1 MSARAWTVAN
11 SIMLLMF
18 LFSAVVQFND
28 PDPLPWMAIYIAAA
42 IVCALE
48 VRRKTPPW
56 APIGLAVIA
65 LAWAG
70 WIATRARDVPI
81 IALFAE
87 WEMRNIR
94 VEEAREMYGLAIAG
108 IWMLAI
114 LGARWARGKAIG
126 PAT

>member
-42 IVCALE
+42 MLCALE
-48 VRRKTPPW
+48 VRRKTPMW
-56 APIGLAVIA
+56 APLLLAVLA
-65 LAWAG
+65 LAWSG
-70 WIATRARDVPI
+70 YIATRARDVPI

-114 LGARWARGKAIG
+114 LGARWARGKAAG